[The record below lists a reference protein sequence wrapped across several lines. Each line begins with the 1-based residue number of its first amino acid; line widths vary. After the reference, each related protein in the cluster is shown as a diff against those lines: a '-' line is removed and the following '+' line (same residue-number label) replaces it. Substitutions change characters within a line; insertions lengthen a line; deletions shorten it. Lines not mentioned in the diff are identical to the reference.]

1 METFLSKD
9 LNTSCLDANSRQS
22 KEKESSMISGNLKEI
37 CRDLKLLL
45 GLNLTL
51 NLRVVVII
59 PMTGFFYLFLFATY
73 IPFISMIT

>member
-1 METFLSKD
+1 MQIQDNPKKKSL
-9 LNTSCLDANSRQS
+9 QWYQV
-22 KEKESSMISGNLKEI
+22 IYGNLKEI

-59 PMTGFFYLFLFATY
+59 PMTGFFYLYFATY
-73 IPFISMIT
+73 NPFISMIT